1 MKYLM
6 VKNRIDEI
14 CVGIRLRVELVI
26 FIGICIEM

>member
-26 FIGICIEM
+26 GICIEM